1 MFQENDI
8 EAYQSTKA
16 PVELKNRIRLSV
28 EQQKRKVR
36 KQQMS
41 FVALAACFALVF
53 SLSGVFDSNSAILS
67 INGKAVSDKAV
78 TLQTSAGYGLRTASA
93 GQEFDTI
100 FFVPMEIEV
109 TEKTQIE
116 ISKGTL
122 SKVGAEDSSQD
133 ITSLEISESAV
144 IYWCVSGNTES
155 SPRCTITT
163 GDKEYV
169 YVIKYDED
177 KSVFII
183 KQQK

>member
-1 MFQENDI
+1 MFQEKDI

-41 FVALAACFALVF
+41 LVALAACFALVF
-53 SLSGVFDSNSAILS
+53 SLNGVFGSNSAILS

-78 TLQTSAGYGLRTASA
+78 KLQTSAGYGLRTANV

-100 FFVPMEIEV
+100 FFVPMEIDV
-109 TEKTQIE
+109 TEETQIE
-116 ISKGTL
+116 VSKGTL
-122 SKVGAEDSSQD
+122 STVGAEESSQD

-144 IYWCVSGNTES
+144 IYWSVNGNTES

-163 GDKEYV
+163 GGKEYV
-169 YVIKYDED
+169 YVIEYDED